1 MDVLDGSNGIISSS
15 GYITEQKHKQ
25 GMFPLE
31 SDLVLVR
38 RIIGDVR
45 GERFLYTYCI
55 CSVFCVCECLHTCM
69 LACMISSG
77 NS

>member
-55 CSVFCVCECLHTCM
+55 
-69 LACMISSG
+69 
-77 NS
+77 